1 MNTFKLKPFMVFT
14 GKNNENIKN
23 TLNTLKDYD
32 IIIENLGGN
41 LHPEY
46 QVEYLYSL
54 VKLFNETHNNIKIAF
69 STHSP
74 YILSALNCCLIAYEA
89 YTKKNFKETAE
100 IFDNTKWISI
110 DRLGVYNITGNE
122 VKSIIDTETNLILA
136 DVIDSVSE
144 KIGEI
149 FDELLDLSYKE

>member
-1 MNTFKLKPFMVFT
+1 MNSFKLKPFMVFT
-14 GKNNENIKN
+14 GKNNEDTKHI
-23 TLNTLKDYD
+23 LNKLKDYD
-32 IIIENLGGN
+32 IVIENLGGN
-41 LHPEY
+41 LHPEF

-54 VKLFNETHNNIKIAF
+54 VKLFNETHHNIRIAF

-89 YTKKNFKETAE
+89 YTKKNFKEVSE
-100 IFDNTKWISI
+100 IFDNTKWISP

-136 DVIDSVSE
+136 DVIDNVSE
-144 KIGEI
+144 KIGEL
-149 FDELLDLSYKE
+149 FDNLLELSYKK